1 MQRSSLSRSFLSSSR
16 VGGDLDTSIVLN
28 DSLSIDSKQT
38 KLEEKVAS
46 FLASGA
52 IEVSFSDTHLQDAG
66 CVIVC
71 AALKEKDAAHVV
83 SLNLR
88 GNAIALSGTLAL
100 CELLRAHAGLRSLC
114 LEWNDLGKE
123 NSMDK
128 LADAL
133 CLNRTLAY
141 VCNSYINLSLSCF
154 CKCIGVLLLLD
165 LLFYLRLLSSRVSTV
180 GFAQQQTRSRECT
193 GPVQNI
199 FTKSEHHTCW
209 YVFHTYFV
217 DLVGCFFLPD
227 STVMCSRFGGTD
239 LRWNKLLAAG
249 GRLLAEGMERNA
261 RITELLLAG
270 NHIPV
275 DIVQVHLALD
285 AYHSLPMLSPLHFA
299 LQCFLKLWRSNVIP

>member
-165 LLFYLRLLSSRVSTV
+165 LLFYLATV
-180 GFAQQQTRSRECT
+180 YLHESPQ
-193 GPVQNI
+193 
-199 FTKSEHHTCW
+199 
-209 YVFHTYFV
+209 
-217 DLVGCFFLPD
+217 L
-227 STVMCSRFGGTD
+227 D
-239 LRWNKLLAAG
+239 LRNNKLGPENAPALS
-249 GRLLAEGMERNA
+249 RIFSQNQSITHVGMYFI
-261 RITELLLAG
+261 RI
-270 NHIPV
+270 
-275 DIVQVHLALD
+275 
-285 AYHSLPMLSPLHFA
+285 SLIWLVVFIYPTLP
-299 LQCFLKLWRSNVIP
+299 